1 MNIIIAI
8 LIFGIIII
16 VHELGHFLIA
26 KKNGIQV
33 DEFCIGLGPTIIG
46 KQVGD
51 TFYSIKLLPFGGACM
66 MGEDEERQEKNAFN
80 NKSVWAR
87 MAVIF
92 GGPFF
97 NFVFAF
103 ILSLIMIGI
112 SGVDI
117 PKIYSVEKSSPAA
130 QAGIEAGDIMTAVD
144 HKKIHNYREFS
155 YYMFLDYKQGDKIPI
170 TIERNGREIDI
181 QVTPVYNQQ
190 ENKYMIGITWPG
202 YQKVGPLKTI
212 GYSIREVGL
221 QVKLTVKSIKMLI
234 GRQLGMKDLSGPVGI
249 VKTVGDQYTQASHYG
264 FLAVFL
270 TMINMAIL
278 ISSNL
283 GVMNL
288 LPLPALDGGRLLFLI
303 IEAVCGKPVPRNL
316 EAAVHTAGLMI
327 LMALMIFVMY
337 QDITKIFL

>member
-46 KQVGD
+46 KQVGE
-51 TFYSIKLLPFGGACM
+51 TFYSVKLLPFGGACM
-66 MGEDEERQEKNAFN
+66 MGEDEDRKEANAFN

-97 NFVFAF
+97 NFILAF
-103 ILSLIMIGI
+103 VLSLIVVGM
-112 SGVDI
+112 SGVDL
-117 PKIYSVEKSSPAA
+117 PKIHSVQKNSPAA
-130 QAGIEAGDIMTAVD
+130 QAGIQAGDVMVGVD
-144 HKKIHNYREFS
+144 GKSIHNYREFS
-155 YYMFLDYKQGDKIPI
+155 YYMFLDYNGGTIPI
-170 TIERNGREIDI
+170 TVERNGEE
-181 QVTPVYNQQ
+181 QTLNVQPVLNQEKQ
-190 ENKYMIGITWPG
+190 QYLIGITWPG

-212 GYSIREVGL
+212 EYSMREVGL
-221 QVKLTVKSIKMLI
+221 QIKITLKSVKMLVT
-234 GRQLGMKDLSGPVGI
+234 QKLGMKDLSGPVGI
-249 VKTVGDQYTQASHYG
+249 VKTVGDQYNEAAAYG
-264 FLAVFL
+264 FRAVFL
-270 TMINMAIL
+270 TMMSMAIL
-278 ISSNL
+278 ISANL

-303 IEAVCGKPVPRNL
+303 IEAIRGKAVPQKI
-316 EAAVHTAGLMI
+316 EAAVHTVGLAL
-327 LMALMIFVMY
+327 LMLLMVFVMY
-337 QDITKIFL
+337 QDIVKIIL